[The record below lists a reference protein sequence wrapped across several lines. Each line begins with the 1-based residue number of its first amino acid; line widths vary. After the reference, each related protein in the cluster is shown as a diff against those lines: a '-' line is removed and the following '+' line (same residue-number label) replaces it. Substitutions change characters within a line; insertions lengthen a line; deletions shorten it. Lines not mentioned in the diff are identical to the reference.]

1 MGLILKSLMPAYGGY
16 TIARDEKV
24 IFIKGAIPGEVV
36 EVDVQEKKRNYS
48 IVSAVNVV
56 EPSEFRVEPKCSV
69 FGICGGCQLQ
79 YIAYE
84 RQLTMKDEILLDS
97 LTRLGGLE
105 VTLSP
110 VLSDCQWNYR
120 HRAQFKVS
128 RYGEIGFFRES
139 TRDVVTFDNCPLM
152 NHEINALLQ
161 MVKQKCV
168 VSNLKE
174 IHIAA
179 GDSSIALLKGKDY
192 DIAAFDK
199 FNEIGISGIAYN
211 DSIISEKIYTEFGL
225 NGLKYTVSPWTFFQ
239 SHWSLNRKVVD
250 FMLNKLLPL
259 SGKRILDLYAGAGN
273 FSLPLA
279 VHSDEVIAVEE
290 DMHTVNDGRRNLKL
304 NNIKNCKFIKTSA
317 EKYRFNSK
325 FDIIVLDP
333 PRPGLTSEVIKKILK
348 YPPDIILYISCNP
361 ATLSRDL
368 KKLNEKYEIK
378 SVHQI
383 DFFPNTFHIEALTI
397 LQIR

>member
-36 EVDVQEKKRNYS
+36 EVDVEEKKRNYS
-48 IVSAVNVV
+48 IASAVNVV
-56 EPSEFRVEPKCSV
+56 EPSEFRVEPKCGV

-110 VLSDCQWNYR
+110 ALSDCQWNYR

-161 MVKQKCV
+161 MVKEKCV
-168 VSNLKE
+168 VFNLKE

-179 GDSSIALLKGKDY
+179 GDSSITLLKGKDY
-192 DIAAFDK
+192 DITAFDK
-199 FNEIGISGIAYN
+199 FNEIGFSGIAYN
-211 DSIISEKIYTEFGL
+211 DSIISEKIYTGFGL

-348 YPPDIILYISCNP
+348 YPPDIIVYISCNP

-368 KKLNEKYEIK
+368 KKLNEKYEVK

-383 DFFPNTFHIEALTI
+383 DFFPNTFHIEAVTI